1 MELEKLDGEFTVC
14 KVTSFRDIACDMD
27 FCFIARTDHEISL
40 VCPAE
45 RVPAYTAAREDGW
58 RALRVEGTMEFS
70 LVGILAELSGILAE
84 AGVSIFAVS
93 TYDTDYILV
102 KEQQRKTAIDALAAR
117 GIPVSIP
124 AETHSAT

>member
-58 RALRVEGTMEFS
+58 RGIRVKGPLDFALT
-70 LVGILAELSGILAE
+70 GILAGLSGVLAGHE
-84 AGVSIFAVS
+84 IAVFAVS
-93 TYDTDYILV
+93 TFDTDYLFV
-102 KEQQRKTAIDALAAR
+102 KKENFEKTVTVLMKAGYTFL
-117 GIPVSIP
+117 
-124 AETHSAT
+124 

>member
-45 RVPAYTAAREDGW
+45 RVPAHTAAREDGW
-58 RALRVEGTMEFS
+58 RAFRIEGVLDFS
-70 LVGILAELSGILAE
+70 LTGILAGIAAALAVERIPIFAISTFNTDYVLVKKKELSRALE
-84 AGVSIFAVS
+84 ALRMNGYDIFPEEIS
-93 TYDTDYILV
+93 
-102 KEQQRKTAIDALAAR
+102 
-117 GIPVSIP
+117 
-124 AETHSAT
+124 